1 MLKVPFGSMSE
12 PQRLDCLNWPA
23 EWPYKP
29 TVEFSIGYDDSG
41 IRLDYSVDEQ
51 SIRALQ
57 GTPGGDVYEDSCVEF
72 FFQPS
77 PDDPHYYNFEW
88 NAIGNLYLAWRT
100 GRHDPEKAPA
110 DVLAMV
116 KAEASCGSVPFAE
129 RPADGPWTLK
139 VFIPLAALW
148 HGLGGAE
155 GQPSAGGPGFRG
167 LQGSGELQGLR
178 ARANFYKCGDGLTVP
193 HFVTWAPISTEKPD
207 YHRPEFFADL
217 QFVPEND

>member
-1 MLKVPFGSMSE
+1 MLKVPYGSMSE

-29 TVEFSIGYDDSG
+29 TVAFSIGYDGSG
-41 IRLDYSVDEQ
+41 IRLDYTVDEQ

-57 GTPGGDVYEDSCVEF
+57 GTPGGEVYEDSCVEF

-77 PDDPHYYNFEW
+77 ADDPHYYNFEW

-100 GRHDPEKAPA
+100 GRQDPEKAPA
-110 DVLAMV
+110 EVLCSVQAL
-116 KAEASCGSVPFAE
+116 ASCGSEPFAE
-129 RPADGPWTLK
+129 RPAEGPWSLRI
-139 VFIPLAALW
+139 FIPLEAFW
-148 HGLGGAE
+148 KGGIPVSE
-155 GQPSAGGPGFRG
+155 GKPS
-167 LQGSGELQGLR
+167 LSGLR

-217 QFVPEND
+217 LFVPENG

>member
-1 MLKVPFGSMSE
+1 MLKVPFGRMSE

-51 SIRALQ
+51 TIRALQ
-57 GTPGGDVYEDSCVEF
+57 GTPGGEVYEDSCVEF
-72 FFQPS
+72 FFQPLT
-77 PDDPHYYNFEW
+77 DDPHYYNFEW
-88 NAIGNLYLAWRT
+88 NAIGNLCLSWRT
-100 GRHDPEKAPA
+100 GRFDPEPAPA
-110 DVLAMV
+110 EVISSVQALS
-116 KAEASCGSVPFAE
+116 SCGSEPFAE
-129 RPADGPWTLK
+129 KTAEGPWSLR
-139 VFIPLAALW
+139 VFIPLEALW
-148 HGLGGAE
+148 KSALPLKDGK
-155 GQPSAGGPGFRG
+155 PSLRG
-167 LQGSGELQGLR
+167 LC
-178 ARANFYKCGDGLTVP
+178 ARANFYKCGDGLSVP